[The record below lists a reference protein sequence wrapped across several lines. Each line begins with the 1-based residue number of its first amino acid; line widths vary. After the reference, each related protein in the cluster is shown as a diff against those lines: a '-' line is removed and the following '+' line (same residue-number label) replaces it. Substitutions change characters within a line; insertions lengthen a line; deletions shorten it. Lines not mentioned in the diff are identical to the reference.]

1 MNRKLWLFRGL
12 LLGLAGLF
20 VGRNTFY
27 GLSPFALSYFSL
39 MFSFSEENL
48 AQKQKEHR
56 GNSFGRRFLGSYG
69 TFLFCAVLMGI
80 VMSSSMDFTEGTYVG
95 TGVRYGIAL
104 FFTGMLIL
112 WCRQR
117 EEKMPLIWVSLCAF
131 VGQMLGTVIMLL
143 LNHDL
148 TGITTKQVVM
158 YFLEALLSFV
168 LIALFAPGLSFLL
181 KYRSGCSASQE
192 ELLSA
197 GLIFVLLFRG
207 CPELGVGGISV
218 KLVLML
224 FFILCAAF
232 FYGTGAG
239 AMSGMLFGLARMQE
253 QLGSFEITEL
263 SSLSGIS
270 GFGMTASVDVL
281 LFLVFGTV
289 VGVTRYYR
297 RVISVL
303 AGTIAGSLT
312 IFLMAEY
319 HGEPQ
324 GYFSVLIA
332 GGLFLLLPQGWCIRG
347 DEIRSRRFRD
357 VALTNRLSASGE
369 DPLFAV
375 IEDKLKENAYAF
387 ERLTKYFSGLGKEQ
401 GEMIFP
407 DALSMVNDVSGRICE
422 ECSMA
427 NECSAVAL
435 RGNLE
440 ATAGILRA
448 AIFEDDV
455 KGSFFPAEF
464 LKGCIHSE
472 DYLYQINREVM
483 LARMNLR
490 WQNNMAETKRA
501 IAAQMKEMSQICNRM
516 SGQLGSLMRVDYPGE
531 RKLKYILKKSQ
542 VEMKDFSMIRTW
554 EEPLEVYMYARA
566 RNGVCM
572 TTRELAKIVGK
583 EVGIRLRASKSTKLV
598 LGKDY
603 EKVTLCED
611 TTFRLLLGVARC
623 AKSDQEISGD
633 SFSCMNLENGT
644 ALLSISDGMGSGQE
658 AFKESKTIMNLLE
671 ELIEAGFC
679 EETAI
684 RLIHSVLMEHP
695 EKQSFSTLDVSVVNL
710 YTGILRMVKIGGAA
724 TYIKHGSTV
733 ETIQS
738 STLPMGVMDQVDI
751 SAIERK
757 LSDGDMVIMMSD
769 GVLEGFQSRL
779 PFETDVSEQ
788 MAQVIASQGN
798 MNLKELASVLLK
810 KAGGKENARDDMTVL
825 VAGVFR
831 K

>member
-1 MNRKLWLFRGL
+1 
-12 LLGLAGLF
+12 
-20 VGRNTFY
+20 
-27 GLSPFALSYFSL
+27 
-39 MFSFSEENL
+39 
-48 AQKQKEHR
+48 
-56 GNSFGRRFLGSYG
+56 
-69 TFLFCAVLMGI
+69 
-80 VMSSSMDFTEGTYVG
+80 
-95 TGVRYGIAL
+95 
-104 FFTGMLIL
+104 
-112 WCRQR
+112 
-117 EEKMPLIWVSLCAF
+117 
-131 VGQMLGTVIMLL
+131 
-143 LNHDL
+143 
-148 TGITTKQVVM
+148 
-158 YFLEALLSFV
+158 
-168 LIALFAPGLSFLL
+168 
-181 KYRSGCSASQE
+181 
-192 ELLSA
+192 
-197 GLIFVLLFRG
+197 
-207 CPELGVGGISV
+207 
-218 KLVLML
+218 
-224 FFILCAAF
+224 
-232 FYGTGAG
+232 
-239 AMSGMLFGLARMQE
+239 
-253 QLGSFEITEL
+253 
-263 SSLSGIS
+263 
-270 GFGMTASVDVL
+270 
-281 LFLVFGTV
+281 
-289 VGVTRYYR
+289 
-297 RVISVL
+297 
-303 AGTIAGSLT
+303 
-312 IFLMAEY
+312 
-319 HGEPQ
+319 
-324 GYFSVLIA
+324 
-332 GGLFLLLPQGWCIRG
+332 
-347 DEIRSRRFRD
+347 
-357 VALTNRLSASGE
+357 
-369 DPLFAV
+369 
-375 IEDKLKENAYAF
+375 
-387 ERLTKYFSGLGKEQ
+387 
-401 GEMIFP
+401 
-407 DALSMVNDVSGRICE
+407 
-422 ECSMA
+422 
-427 NECSAVAL
+427 
-435 RGNLE
+435 
-440 ATAGILRA
+440 
-448 AIFEDDV
+448 
-455 KGSFFPAEF
+455 
-464 LKGCIHSE
+464 
-472 DYLYQINREVM
+472 
-483 LARMNLR
+483 
-490 WQNNMAETKRA
+490 MAETKRA

-554 EEPLEVYMYARA
+554 EEPLEIYMYARA